1 MTNFETWGRNSL
13 WKLDPYTFDIFPWW
27 LIWWF
32 VSIRCRC
39 SSFYMLQLN
48 REEHYIIKIKLILIC
63 STKKKIVLITLSK
76 TSATCFVSFLWGK
89 FQYSLLDEENLNM
102 WLIYTDAINQGKR
115 KRLRKAI
122 TRYGYN
128 VISLLENPSKCKLS
142 RSALV
147 LSCKSFY
154 STKNGLVLFQI
165 FSLEPRVHVLKQ
177 KEPAVSLVKVSLL
190 LLLLLLIILRRKAK
204 ILEILM

>member
-1 MTNFETWGRNSL
+1 
-13 WKLDPYTFDIFPWW
+13 
-27 LIWWF
+27 
-32 VSIRCRC
+32 
-39 SSFYMLQLN
+39 
-48 REEHYIIKIKLILIC
+48 
-63 STKKKIVLITLSK
+63 
-76 TSATCFVSFLWGK
+76 
-89 FQYSLLDEENLNM
+89 M

-115 KRLRKAI
+115 KGLRKAI

-177 KEPAVSLVKVSLL
+177 KEPAVSLVKASLL